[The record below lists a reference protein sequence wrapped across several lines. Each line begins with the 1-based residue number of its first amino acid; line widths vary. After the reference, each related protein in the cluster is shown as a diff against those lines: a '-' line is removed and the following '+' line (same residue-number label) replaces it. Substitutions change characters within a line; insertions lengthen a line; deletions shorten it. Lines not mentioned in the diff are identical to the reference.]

1 LWQPGSGGALIGPE
15 LTARPNGATLPAT
28 QPESKAMTDPATD
41 ETIPLP
47 GLVAEAEIR
56 VDRWGIAHIRAGS
69 AADVFLAQG
78 FNAARDRLWQLDLW
92 RKRGLGLLAAD
103 FGPGY
108 LAQDHAARHFLY
120 RGDMAAEWQAYGPD
134 TQAICTA
141 FVAGIN
147 AFVALCGADPA
158 RLPPEFAVFG
168 TSPALWDPQDV
179 VRIRSHALT
188 RNALSEILRAN
199 VTALAGAQTD
209 LLRMLIDP
217 PVQAVLADGLS
228 FADIPLE
235 AARLFK
241 LATAPVSFDRARL
254 ECPLDQAWTWTAVL
268 DIGDVI
274 QRSTEEGSNNWAV
287 HGSRTASGR
296 PVLASDPH
304 RAHAVPSLRYIVHL
318 EAPGLNV
325 IGAGEPCIPG
335 ISIGH
340 NDRVAF
346 GLTIFGA
353 DQEDVYVYETR
364 PGDPNQYRH
373 AGGWEAITREPQ
385 RFAVKGHPD
394 QTLTLSFT
402 RHGPVLHEDAGRR
415 RAVAMRSVWQAP
427 GAAAYLGSL
436 AYLRAG
442 SVAEF
447 AAAMGHWGTPSVSHV
462 AADINGD
469 IGWFTAGFTPH
480 RRNWHGLLPVPG
492 DGSHEWDG
500 FLAPEALPRSVNPP
514 EGGVAS
520 ANEMNLPPDRSPDAP
535 SIGHEWAEAS
545 RSLRIREVLGADA
558 RHTLAGSM
566 ALQTDV
572 HSRPAQRIVRLLA
585 SAADDGQ
592 DGALAPALALLAGWD
607 HRLDAGSAAAA
618 LFEVWWMKHLR
629 PALLAQFAPDEAVRA
644 LLQPGDFDH
653 LVTLLETL
661 AVPARDALLR
671 ASLRAG
677 WHDCAARMGADPALW
692 RWGDLHRALFEHAAS
707 RVMSPPD
714 TGWNVGPLG
723 VGGSRSTPMN
733 AAYRIADFAVISGAS
748 VRLVMDVGAWDNSVW
763 INVPGQSG
771 DPRSPHYAD
780 LAGVWSQGGY
790 LPLPF
795 SRDRVDAATAH
806 RIRLVPA
813 AAPVLAP

>member
-1 LWQPGSGGALIGPE
+1 
-15 LTARPNGATLPAT
+15 
-28 QPESKAMTDPATD
+28 MTDDVTEDTLA
-41 ETIPLP
+41 LA
-47 GLVAEAEIR
+47 GLQAEAEIR

-69 AADVFLAQG
+69 EADLFLAQG

-120 RGDMAAEWQAYGPD
+120 RGDMAAEWLAYGPD

-147 AFVALCGADPA
+147 AFVALCDADPD
-158 RLPPEFAVFG
+158 RLPPEFALFG
-168 TSPALWDPQDV
+168 TRPARWQPEDV

-199 VTALAGAQTD
+199 VMAQAGAETD
-209 LLRMLIDP
+209 LLRMRIDP
-217 PVQAVLADGLS
+217 PATPHLAPGLA
-228 FADIPLE
+228 FDDIPLE

-254 ECPLDQAWTWTAVL
+254 DCALDQAWTWTEVL
-268 DIGDVI
+268 DIGEVI

-287 HGSRTASGR
+287 HGSRTATGR

-304 RAHAVPSLRYIVHL
+304 RAHAVPSLRYLVHL

-325 IGAGEPCIPG
+325 IGAGEPCLPG
-335 ISIGH
+335 VSIGH
-340 NDRVAF
+340 NDRIAF

-364 PGDPNQYRH
+364 AGDPDHYRH
-373 AGGWEAITREPQ
+373 AGGWEAFTREAQ
-385 RFAVKGHPD
+385 TFAVRGHPD
-394 QTLTLSFT
+394 QTLTLSFS
-402 RHGPVLHEDAGRR
+402 RHGPVLHEAPGRC

-442 SVAEF
+442 SVSDF
-447 AAAMGHWGTPSVSHV
+447 AGAMGHWGTPSVSHV
-462 AADINGD
+462 SADTDGA

-480 RRNWHGLLPVPG
+480 RRGWQGLLPVPG
-492 DGSHEWDG
+492 DGSHEWNG
-500 FLAPEALPRSVNPP
+500 FLAPDALPRLVNPA
-514 EGGVAS
+514 EGFVAS
-520 ANEMNLPPDRSPDAP
+520 ANEMNLPPDRGPDAP
-535 SIGHEWAEAS
+535 TIGHEWAEAS
-545 RSLRIREVLGADA
+545 RSLRIREVLGADD

-572 HSRPAQRIVRLLA
+572 QSLPARRIVALLA
-585 SAADDGQ
+585 G
-592 DGALAPALALLAGWD
+592 LAPQDAVQAAALALLRGWD
-607 HRLDAGSAAAA
+607 CGLEAGSAAAA

-629 PALLAQFAPDEAVRA
+629 PALLLRFAPSAAVRA
-644 LLQPGDFDH
+644 LVQPGDFDQ
-653 LVTLLETL
+653 LVGLLEGP
-661 AVPARDALLR
+661 VPQTDRDALL
-671 ASLRAG
+671 LGTLGAG
-677 WHDCAARMGADPALW
+677 WCDCAARLGDDPLGW
-692 RWGDLHRALFEHAAS
+692 RWGDLHRALFDHAAS
-707 RVMSPPD
+707 RVRPQPD
-714 TGWNVGPLG
+714 AGWNVGPLG

-733 AAYRIADFAVISGAS
+733 AAYRLSDFAVISGAS
-748 VRLVMDVGAWDNSVW
+748 VRLVMDVGDWDRSVW

-771 DPRSPHYAD
+771 DPRSTHYAD
-780 LAGVWSQGGY
+780 LAGLWSQGGY
-790 LPLPF
+790 LPLLY
-795 SRDRVDAATAH
+795 SRDAVDAATAR
-806 RIRLVPA
+806 RIRLVPGA
-813 AAPVLAP
+813 QP